1 MMAQKAKLFGDLDAL
16 RQIMATDDPSAHK
29 KFGQGVRG
37 YHQGAWDW
45 EKKAI
50 VMKGSYEKFNQN
62 PDMAQ
67 HLLDTGEKILAEASP
82 HDTVWGIGLKADDSA
97 AWTKATW
104 RGQNLLGEVLQEV
117 RTRILMD
124 CCSG

>member
-1 MMAQKAKLFGDLDAL
+1 MAQKAKLFGDLDAL

-67 HLLDTGEKILAEASP
+67 HLLDTGEKVCIYQVCVFYMCMCVRVCEAHVP
-82 HDTVWGIGLKADDSA
+82 ARDTH
-97 AWTKATW
+97 
-104 RGQNLLGEVLQEV
+104 V
-117 RTRILMD
+117 RNPTPFTFYS
-124 CCSG
+124 SG